1 MCSLGVEFPLL
12 IIDKMH
18 TSVWKLRRGGRLAT
32 LFLQIY
38 NHFLFF
44 SFCFLAHSVHSIF
57 NASLVFIERLKK
69 KEKKKKQP
77 HHHYFRSRYLKSFQ
91 IESTWL
97 WSRWLVKWA
106 FLFRFH
112 GVAVKH
118 PNRLLIIP
126 LSLNN
131 GLLLA
136 LILNMNYITVLHCAW
151 ADYKPNK
158 QP

>member
-1 MCSLGVEFPLL
+1 MKIKEGR
-12 IIDKMH
+12 K
-18 TSVWKLRRGGRLAT
+18 TSNTFSWN
-32 LFLQIY
+32 LQS
-38 NHFLFF
+38 F
-44 SFCFLAHSVHSIF
+44 SFLSLLLFGARCSQHFQCFFGFYRAI
-57 NASLVFIERLKK
+57 K
-69 KEKKKKQP
+69 KEKEKQP

-97 WSRWLVKWA
+97 SSRWLVNWA

-131 GLLLA
+131 RLLLA

-151 ADYKPNK
+151 ADCKPNK